1 MDLRI
6 AMAVILLAGAQS
18 GYAQAA
24 QEAPVSPDG
33 SKPSDGAI
41 TGGSIKRGGGAGTEG
56 ATPGIGAERT
66 TSEDAVKRCNEMT
79 GTLREQC
86 LLQEK
91 GAGAGGTRPPA
102 SGPEERK
109 ADPRAA
115 PPPQN
120 PR

>member
-1 MDLRI
+1 MNLRI
-6 AMAVILLAGAQS
+6 AMTVILLAGAQS

-24 QEAPVSPDG
+24 QEAPASPDG
-33 SKPSDGAI
+33 AKPSDGAI

-56 ATPGIGAERT
+56 ATPGIGAE
-66 TSEDAVKRCNEMT
+66 TSSEEAVKRCNEMT

-91 GAGAGGTRPPA
+91 GAGAGGTRAPA

>member
-1 MDLRI
+1 MNLRT
-6 AMAVILLAGAQS
+6 AMALALLAGAGN
-18 GYAQAA
+18 GYAQGA
-24 QEAPVSPDG
+24 QEAPSAPDG
-33 SKPSDGAI
+33 TKPSDGAI

-56 ATPGIGAERT
+56 ATPGIGAETR
-66 TSEDAVKRCNEMT
+66 TSEEAVRRCNEMT

-91 GAGAGGTRPPA
+91 GAGAGGTRPPG
-102 SGPEERK
+102 SGPDERK